1 MAEEMTEPVQ
11 AVPEEEAPKQE
22 APKQEDPKPEAP
34 PQAAPVPA
42 EKPKKKD
49 GPALTVLTVLL
60 VLVGVA
66 DLALWGLA
74 VYYLLR

>member
-1 MAEEMTEPVQ
+1 MAEEATNPIQTVPVEAETIPVQ
-11 AVPEEEAPKQE
+11 AAPAE
-22 APKQEDPKPEAP
+22 P
-34 PQAAPVPA
+34 
-42 EKPKKKD
+42 EKPKKGD
-49 GPALTVLTVLL
+49 PLLTVLTVLL

>member
-1 MAEEMTEPVQ
+1 MAEEATNPVQTVPVEAETIPVQ
-11 AVPEEEAPKQE
+11 AAPAE
-22 APKQEDPKPEAP
+22 P
-34 PQAAPVPA
+34 
-42 EKPKKKD
+42 EKPKKGD
-49 GPALTVLTVLL
+49 SLLTVLTVLL

>member
-1 MAEEMTEPVQ
+1 MAEETINPAETVPVQ
-11 AVPEEEAPKQE
+11 ETPAQTAPAAAD
-22 APKQEDPKPEAP
+22 APQKGSPL
-34 PQAAPVPA
+34 
-42 EKPKKKD
+42 
-49 GPALTVLTVLL
+49 LTVLTVLL